1 MRHTMRHVSLFI
13 CILLMAGAA
22 VLIGSRGQSPSNQE
36 LGELQVTCFSLE
48 NGQAAL
54 IQCGDHAV
62 LIDAGSADDAP
73 ALLQKLE
80 DRQVTRLDALVLSY
94 FSPLRMGG
102 AAQVLR
108 SIPTEAVY
116 APDYDPPADSQGD
129 YRRLLQAIE
138 DAGIPVQ
145 LPDEKGDTLTLGDAQ
160 LTLERPLQGHYEA
173 TEGDY
178 SLTASLEHGVFS
190 FLFPGDAGE
199 QRLGELMA
207 QLPLSHTVLVL
218 PEQGAVHENTE
229 AFLRAVDPQAAVL
242 TGAKAPGEELLTLL
256 NGMEDLKL
264 RDLYCTAD
272 GDLTFTSN
280 GLDELTITQAEK

>member
-22 VLIGSRGQSPSNQE
+22 VLIGSRGQSPSNQK

-73 ALLQKLE
+73 ALLQELE

-178 SLTASLEHGVFS
+178 SLAASLEHGVFS

-207 QLPLSHTVLVL
+207 QLPLSHTVLVV

-242 TGAKAPGEELLTLL
+242 TGAKAPSEELLTLL

>member
-62 LIDAGSADDAP
+62 LIDAGSADDTP
-73 ALLQKLE
+73 ALLQELE

>member
-178 SLTASLEHGVFS
+178 SLAASLEHGVFS

>member
-22 VLIGSRGQSPSNQE
+22 VLIGSRGQSPSNQK

-73 ALLQKLE
+73 ALLQELE

-242 TGAKAPGEELLTLL
+242 TGAKAPSEELLTLL

-280 GLDELTITQAEK
+280 GLDELTIAQAEK

>member
-1 MRHTMRHVSLFI
+1 MRHTMRHVSLFV

-22 VLIGSRGQSPSNQE
+22 VLIGSRGQSPANEE
-36 LGELQVTCFSLE
+36 LGELQVTFFSLE
-48 NGQAAL
+48 EGQSAL
-54 IQCGDHAV
+54 IQCGGHAV
-62 LIDAGSADDAP
+62 LIDAGSEGDA
-73 ALLQKLE
+73 ASLLQKLA
-80 DRQVTRLDALVLSY
+80 DRQVEKLDALVLSY

-108 SIPTEAVY
+108 DIPTGAVY
-116 APDYDPPADSQGD
+116 APDYDPPADSQGH

-145 LPDEKGDTLTLGDAQ
+145 LPDEKGETLTLGDAQ

-178 SLTASLEHGVFS
+178 SLAASLEHGVYS

-199 QRLGELMA
+199 QRLGELIA

-218 PEQGAVHENTE
+218 PEQGAVRENTE
-229 AFLRAVDPQAAVL
+229 AFLRAVDPQIAVL
-242 TGAKAPGEELLTLL
+242 PGSEPPSDALLTLL

-264 RDLYCTAD
+264 RDLYQLSE

-280 GLDELTITQAEK
+280 GLDQLTVVQTES

>member
-178 SLTASLEHGVFS
+178 SLAASLEHGVFS

-242 TGAKAPGEELLTLL
+242 TGAKAPSEELLTLL
-256 NGMEDLKL
+256 DGMEDLKL

-280 GLDELTITQAEK
+280 GLDELTIIQAES

>member
-62 LIDAGSADDAP
+62 LIDEGSADDAP
-73 ALLQKLE
+73 ALLQELE

-178 SLTASLEHGVFS
+178 SLAASLEHGVFS

-242 TGAKAPGEELLTLL
+242 TGAKAPSEELLTLL

>member
-73 ALLQKLE
+73 TLLQELE

-102 AAQVLR
+102 APQVLR

-178 SLTASLEHGVFS
+178 SLAASLEHGVFS

-242 TGAKAPGEELLTLL
+242 TGAKAPSEELLTLL

>member
-48 NGQAAL
+48 DGQAAL

-73 ALLQKLE
+73 TLLQKLE

-178 SLTASLEHGVFS
+178 SLAASLEHGVFS

-242 TGAKAPGEELLTLL
+242 TGAKAPSEELLTLL
-256 NGMEDLKL
+256 DGMEDLKL

-280 GLDELTITQAEK
+280 GLDELTIIQAEA

>member
-73 ALLQKLE
+73 ALLQELE

-178 SLTASLEHGVFS
+178 SLAASLEHGVFS

-242 TGAKAPGEELLTLL
+242 TGAKAPSEELLTLL

-264 RDLYCTAD
+264 RDLYYTAD

>member
-36 LGELQVTCFSLE
+36 LGELQVTCFSPE

-73 ALLQKLE
+73 ALLQELE

-178 SLTASLEHGVFS
+178 SLAASLEHGVFS

-242 TGAKAPGEELLTLL
+242 TGAKAPSEELLTLL

>member
-22 VLIGSRGQSPSNQE
+22 VLIGSRGQSPSNQK

-73 ALLQKLE
+73 ALLQELE

-178 SLTASLEHGVFS
+178 SLAASLEHGVFS

-242 TGAKAPGEELLTLL
+242 TGAKAPSEELLTLL